1 MVSFAPPTPFLL
13 VNKAL
18 TPKQKQALD
27 ASLADINI
35 DDPTAIA
42 PEDVVMADGV
52 TSLATEQA
60 IRLKKKEKKEKKH
73 KKQDEAEV
81 GGEKKKKKKKSKAE

>member
-1 MVSFAPPTPFLL
+1 M
-13 VNKAL
+13 
-18 TPKQKQALD
+18 D

-52 TSLATEQA
+52 TGLATEQA
-60 IRLKKKEKKEKKH
+60 IRLKKKEKKEKKEKKH
-73 KKQDEAEV
+73 KKHDSDDAVSEKKKKRKHDDAEV
-81 GGEKKKKKKKSKAE
+81 EAEKKKKKKKSKDE